1 MRGPQRACGKACG
14 GLPHGYGEG
23 KAAVSGST
31 LLGDTWWI
39 CWRELK
45 RLWGQKIRIFM
56 TLIQPIIWLALM
68 GNMFQ
73 RIAAIPGFPAPSYL
87 DYMAPGIVTMV
98 TLFGG
103 IFGGLGIVWDRRL
116 GYLQKLLAAPIS
128 RTAVVTGKMLA
139 IALQTAFQALVI
151 FALALAMGV
160 HFAAG
165 AAGVPVLLL
174 LAVLLSQVFAGISLC
189 LGAVLTSH
197 EALMAVVNFLTM
209 PLMFTSN
216 AMMPLDMMPAWLAK
230 LAVLNPLS
238 YAIDPMRTL
247 FLNGWDWAALARGLV
262 VLASCGLLVTVAASC
277 LFRRSVA

>member
-1 MRGPQRACGKACG
+1 MGKAFSVAG
-14 GLPHGYGEG
+14 G
-23 KAAVSGST
+23 T
-31 LLGDTWWI
+31 LLADTWWI

-45 RLWGQKIRIFM
+45 RLWGQKIRILM
-56 TLIQPIIWLALM
+56 TLIQPLIWLALM
-68 GNMFQ
+68 GNMFE
-73 RIAAIPGFPAPSYL
+73 RIAAIPGFPARSYL

-103 IFGGLGIVWDRRL
+103 IFGGLGVVWDRRL

-128 RTAVVTGKMLA
+128 RAAVVTGKMLA
-139 IALQTAFQALVI
+139 IAIQTAFQALVI
-151 FALALAMGV
+151 FGLALSMGV

-165 AAGVPVLLL
+165 VPGVPVLVL

-216 AMMPLDMMPAWLAK
+216 AMMPLDMMPPWLAR

-238 YAIDPMRTL
+238 YAINPMRTL
-247 FLNGWDWAALARGLV
+247 FLSGWDWAGLVRGVV
-262 VLASCGLLVTVAASC
+262 VLALAGLAMTVAASS
-277 LFRRSVA
+277 LFRRSIA